1 MGAIWSLVRND
12 LRLNIRQI
20 IWGLIIGILGTG
32 IFYLTFAEGM
42 SLLLPRIEYI
52 DIKLYFAASLIILT
66 DCVMA
71 LIVAQA
77 STARQFFSGQMA
89 NLRSANISVS
99 KIYVGKSLVYFC
111 ESLIY
116 LIFITIE
123 IMVLTGMS
131 LSFGRL
137 LLFWL
142 FMIFGI
148 YLAVQVGMLLGMMTN
163 LRFQWLILFLLIL
176 PLLFLSGFIVPAHYW
191 NSTLAFV
198 ISILPTTCLI
208 ENGKLI
214 MTHRPVNP
222 LGLIYLLTLNVVFIF
237 GGVFLF
243 KRKLMR

>member
-1 MGAIWSLVRND
+1 MGAIWSLVKND
-12 LRLNIRQI
+12 LRLNIKQI
-20 IWGLIIGILGTG
+20 IWGIIIGILGTA

-42 SLLLPRIEYI
+42 NLLLPRIEYI

-66 DCVMA
+66 VCVMA

-77 STARQFFSGQMA
+77 GTARQFFSGQMA
-89 NLRSANISVS
+89 NLRAANISVS

-116 LIFITIE
+116 LVFITVE
-123 IMVLTGMS
+123 ILIITGIH
-131 LSFGRL
+131 LSCGRL

-142 FMIFGI
+142 FLIFGI

-176 PLLFLSGFIVPAHYW
+176 PLLFLSGFIVPTHYW

-208 ENGKLI
+208 ENGRSI
-214 MTHRPVNP
+214 GARQPINP
-222 LGLIYLLTLNVVFIF
+222 FGLIYLLTLNVVFVF